1 VIGLAREILPGRTGQ
16 PDTAIRYAL
25 LDPSHA
31 DAIAALQEAGIG
43 DRMYPVTRA
52 QIDGMLGPAGQT
64 VGALAGAPAGERL
77 IGFFA
82 VQFSGDG
89 VRAIAADFGLTGAE
103 MEAAAYWMAVIVDPA
118 FRGHGLQRRLMARMG
133 ERLFPAAAQEY
144 GFVTVRTDNLASLR
158 SLLSEGFAIFQ
169 VAARYDGHL
178 RYSLYRIAPAACG
191 QRGDSQRGDGQ
202 RGDGRWGDG
211 RWVPLADTQAQSDLL
226 AAGWIGWSFDA
237 ATAALLFA
245 RPDPDDAARAIMAR
259 R

>member
-1 VIGLAREILPGRTGQ
+1 VIELSRETLPGRSGQ
-16 PDTAIRYAL
+16 PDMAIRYAL

-31 DAIAALQEAGIG
+31 DAIAALQDAAIG
-43 DRMYPVTRA
+43 DLMYPVTRA
-52 QIDGMLGPAGQT
+52 QIDGMLGPAGRT
-64 VGALAGAPAGERL
+64 IGALAGTPAGALAGDRL

-133 ERLFPAAAQEY
+133 ERLFPAAAREY
-144 GFVTVRTDNLASLR
+144 GLVTVRTDNLASLR
-158 SLLSEGFAIFQ
+158 SLLAEGFAIFQ
-169 VAARYDGHL
+169 MAARYDGHL
-178 RYSLYRIAPAACG
+178 RYSLFRIAPANGG
-191 QRGDSQRGDGQ
+191 QRGGGQRGDGQ
-202 RGDGRWGDG
+202 RGDGRW
-211 RWVPLADTQAQSDLL
+211 VPLADTLAQSALL

-237 ATAALLFA
+237 ATGALLFA
-245 RPDPDDAARAIMAR
+245 RPDPDGAAAAIMAR